1 MLQLLYKY
9 LILNKKVSVPGLG
22 YFYVHRQPAS
32 LDFSNKQFVA
42 PSFRIAFREGEG
54 TVDKV
59 FYQFLASEQ
68 QIAEPAAIQNFDG
81 FAIKMNKKLNTSGA
95 LQLPG
100 LGQLTKDDTGR
111 LHFDSVP
118 SLTSFYNN
126 VSTDRITDEV
136 SAGDEQPILAVANEP
151 VITGETH
158 ELETEPAYTSAK
170 RDYWWVYALIIA
182 SISVAAIAYY
192 YYQNGSLR

>member
-22 YFYVHRQPAS
+22 YFYIHRQPAS

-42 PSFRIAFREGEG
+42 PSARIAFTEGEG

-59 FYQFLASEQ
+59 FYNFLSSEQ
-68 QIAEPAAIQNFDG
+68 QIDEPAAIRIFDG
-81 FAIKMNKKLNTSGA
+81 FASAMNKKLNSSGA

-100 LGQLTKDDTGR
+100 LGQLTKDGAGR
-111 LHFDSVP
+111 LHFESVP
-118 SLTSFYNN
+118 PLTSFYNN
-126 VSTDRITDEV
+126 VSTDRITDEISV
-136 SAGDEQPILAVANEP
+136 GHEQPILAVENEP
-151 VITGETH
+151 VITEETH
-158 ELETEPAYTSAK
+158 ELETEPVYTSAK
-170 RDYWWVYALIIA
+170 KDYWWVYALIIA